1 MLNVTSRLAISIRNI
16 PDGVNWADS
25 TPQGRRGNLTVD
37 DILPSEQD
45 AGILRKRAARYLT
58 DFLVSEFCGLKDL
71 RQYVSPL
78 HPSSP
83 VTKMTV
89 VPMKILFNSETYA
102 AENVAILREL
112 VKDADLQGRDEVHRF
127 VLYVYFQFS
136 VLGKCKISR
145 SMHIGGADILMAQ
158 PLSIRI

>member
-1 MLNVTSRLAISIRNI
+1 MCYILTVKSQFIPTHLHHTLDHHSQMLNVTSRLAISMRNI
-16 PDGVNWADS
+16 PDGVNWADC

-45 AGILRKRAARYLT
+45 AGILRKRAARYLM

-78 HPSSP
+78 HPSGP
-83 VTKMTV
+83 VTKTTV
-89 VPMKILFNSETYA
+89 VPMKILSNDEKYA

-112 VKDADLQGRDEVHRF
+112 VKDADFRGILR
-127 VLYVYFQFS
+127 
-136 VLGKCKISR
+136 
-145 SMHIGGADILMAQ
+145 GGGT
-158 PLSIRI
+158 